1 MSAHIIV
8 LMCVLRLVLY
18 QINHDE
24 GPAFMLN
31 YNSEFL
37 PVTSTEFCE
46 HCSRKKS
53 QNAIDSTACL
63 YLKNC
68 SFCKAYILARKYTMR
83 VRELLY
89 NFVSKW
95 NGRQLHIQSRFV
107 VLQLTRNVITVSL
120 SYIVI
125 SIISYAQ

>member
-1 MSAHIIV
+1 
-8 LMCVLRLVLY
+8 
-18 QINHDE
+18 
-24 GPAFMLN
+24 
-31 YNSEFL
+31 
-37 PVTSTEFCE
+37 
-46 HCSRKKS
+46 
-53 QNAIDSTACL
+53 
-63 YLKNC
+63 
-68 SFCKAYILARKYTMR
+68 MR

-125 SIISYAQ
+125 SIISYVQ